1 MSVPFS
7 VVSLADLDTDSIVE
21 RLGALRYKW
30 ELRSEEFPFYTL
42 GKSAYLDGTT
52 PAYKE
57 QYKELNTLL
66 VETFPDLYITLVNYL
81 AMMLGQPVRLADDLA
96 FPGFHIFEAD
106 ERFENIAGNWHQD
119 YPQITLGLEGKD
131 NSTIT
136 VAIKVPESGAGM
148 DWIDPEGRPHHLA
161 YKEKDAIWHNGLT
174 MHRISGFKEIVK
186 GEYRITMQG
195 HLIRRANGFELYW

>member
-7 VVSLADLDTDSIVE
+7 VVTLADLDTDSIVE
-21 RLGALRYKW
+21 RVMALRDKW
-30 ELRSEEFPFYTL
+30 ELRSDEYPFYTL
-42 GKSAYLDGTT
+42 GKNAYLEGKT

-57 QYKELNTLL
+57 QYQELNKLL
-66 VETFPDLYITLVNYL
+66 VDTFPDVYITLVNYV

-119 YPQITLGLEGKD
+119 YPHLTLGLKGKD
-131 NSTIT
+131 HSTIT
-136 VAIKVPESGAGM
+136 VAIKLPASGGGLDWM
-148 DWIDPEGRPHHLA
+148 DSEGRPHHLA
-161 YKEKDAIWHNGLT
+161 YHEKDVIWHNGQT

-186 GEYRITMQG
+186 GEYRISLQG